1 MAFEIHSA
9 LHLRKGNLVNMTA
22 DSGLSLQQSY
32 AFRNVGPEGLEGLE
46 RLCRSSETS
55 SLKSGEYLYRQYDPP
70 KNVFFVQQGEYMAE
84 LDCAD
89 GSRQVYVFGGA
100 GELLGFPV
108 LDNYAYSVK
117 SLTFV
122 QTLSIAQD
130 EFWKIVRDY
139 SSLRRN
145 LRKRGSQVLMSMSRQ
160 SAINGKLKAHE
171 RVGVMLGDISE
182 IQQSE
187 RQVQLNMTRQDIAD
201 FLQLNSDSVSRA
213 FRHLEEQGIIC
224 TDETGRTVD
233 ILQLQTIQDL
243 VARI

>member
-1 MAFEIHSA
+1 
-9 LHLRKGNLVNMTA
+9 MTA
-22 DSGLSLQQSY
+22 DPRLSLKQTH

-46 RLCRSSETS
+46 RLRRSGEILN
-55 SLKSGEYLYRQYDPP
+55 LKSGEYFYRQYDPP
-70 KNVFFVQQGEYMAE
+70 KRVFFVQQGEYMAE

-108 LDNYAYSVK
+108 MDNYAYSVK

-122 QTLSIAQD
+122 ETLSIAQD

-139 SSLRRN
+139 SSLRQN

-171 RVGVMLGDISE
+171 RVGVMLGDIAE

-187 RQVQLNMTRQDIAD
+187 SQVQLNMTRQDIAD

-224 TDETGRTVD
+224 MDETGRTVD
-233 ILQLQTIQDL
+233 ILQSQTIQDL